1 MKLVVHEAQRAPG
14 KSDLLVAFAFEGAAP
29 QLPPKVKL
37 NGHGAPAFKGE
48 LREMRVVEAS
58 GPAPR
63 ALLIGLGKEAS
74 LDAERL
80 RRAGALAARRSEA
93 EGAASAAVW
102 CSSALER
109 AAGGAEAAGVALAEG
124 ARMGAYRFQ
133 RYKTKPKPEKLHTLA
148 LYGGKGFKRG
158 ALRGQVLAEA
168 NLFARDL
175 QNTPSNEMRPR
186 ELAAAARKLAAGAS
200 RITCRVLGKPELK
213 RLGMGALLGVS
224 AGSSEPPAL
233 IHLTY
238 KPRGK
243 SRGKVALV
251 GKGLTF
257 DSGGISIKPAAKM
270 WDMKYDMSG
279 GAAVLGAFHA
289 LRHLDVPFEVH
300 GVVPASENLPDG
312 EATKPGDLVRAMNGT
327 TIEVLNTDA
336 EGRLILC
343 DALSYCAAKIGPD
356 TIIDLATLTGAV
368 VVAVGH
374 EYSGLFATTD
384 ALRKGLVRAGEA
396 VGEKLWPL
404 PLDEFHKDWMKGEV
418 ADLKNINQPDQ
429 GAGSTAGAAF
439 LWHFVGSTEWAHID
453 IAGAAWGGMNR
464 DWVGGPQ
471 GSGVGARLLVQYL
484 VDRANP
490 NGRSGA

>member
-1 MKLVVHEAQRAPG
+1 MKLVVHDHQHALG
-14 KSDLLVAFAFEGAAP
+14 KPDLLVAFAFEGEAP
-29 QLPPKVKL
+29 QLPPKVRLGTSATK
-37 NGHGAPAFKGE
+37 GFKGE
-48 LREMRVVEAS
+48 AREMRVVDAE
-58 GPAPR
+58 GPAAR
-63 ALLIGLGKEAS
+63 VVLIGLGKSADV
-74 LDAERL
+74 DAERL
-80 RRAGALAARRSEA
+80 RRAGALAARRAES
-93 EGAASAAVW
+93 EGAANAAVW
-102 CSSALER
+102 CSAALER
-109 AAGGAEAAGVALAEG
+109 ATGGAEAAGLSLAEG
-124 ARMGAYRFQ
+124 ARMGTYRFQ
-133 RYKTKPKPEKLHTLA
+133 RYKTKPKAEKLATLA
-148 LYGGKGFKRG
+148 LFGGKRDFKRG
-158 ALRGQVLAEA
+158 AERGLILAEA
-168 NLFARDL
+168 NLFTRDL
-175 QNTPSNEMRPR
+175 QNTPPNEMRPR
-186 ELAAAARKLAAGAS
+186 ELAAAARKLASGAK

-213 RLGMGALLGVS
+213 KLGMGALLGVS

-243 SRGKVALV
+243 ARARVAFV

-289 LRHLDVPFEVH
+289 LRSLDVPFEVH

-312 EATKPGDLVRAMNGT
+312 LAIKPGDLVRAMNGT

-343 DALSYCAAKIGPD
+343 DALSYCIDKIEPD

-374 EYSGLFATTD
+374 EYSGLFATTES
-384 ALRKGLVRAGEA
+384 LRTGLVRAGAA

-404 PLDEFHKDWMKGEV
+404 PLDDFHKDWMKGEV
-418 ADLKNINQPDQ
+418 ADLKNINNPDQ

-439 LWHFVGSTEWAHID
+439 LWHFVGSTEWAHLD
-453 IAGAAWGGMNR
+453 IAGAAWGGMSR

-471 GSGVGARLLVQYL
+471 GSGVGTRLLVQYL
-484 VDRANP
+484 LDRA
-490 NGRSGA
+490 

>member
-1 MKLVVHEAQRAPG
+1 MKLVVHDHQHALG
-14 KSDLLVAFAFEGAAP
+14 KPDLLVAFAFEGEAP
-29 QLPPKVKL
+29 HLPPKVRL
-37 NGHGAPAFKGE
+37 GTGATKGFKGE
-48 LREMRVVEAS
+48 PREMRVVDAQE
-58 GPAPR
+58 PAPR
-63 ALLIGLGKEAS
+63 VQLIGLGKPREV
-74 LDAERL
+74 DGERL
-80 RRAGALAARRSEA
+80 RRAGALAARRAEA

-102 CSSALER
+102 CSPALER
-109 AAGGAEAAGVALAEG
+109 AGGGGEPTGLALAEG

-133 RYKTKPKPEKLHTLA
+133 RYKTKPKAEKLATLA
-148 LYGGKGFKRG
+148 LFGSKGGFQRG
-158 ALRGQVLAEA
+158 AQRGLVLAEA
-168 NLFARDL
+168 NLFTRDL
-175 QNTPSNEMRPR
+175 QNTPPNEMRPR
-186 ELAAAARKLAAGAS
+186 ELAAAARKLANGS
-200 RITCRVLGKPELK
+200 ERITCRVLGKPELK
-213 RLGMGALLGVS
+213 KLGMGALLGVS

-243 SRGKVALV
+243 ARACIALV

-289 LRHLDVPFEVH
+289 LRRLDVPLEVH

-312 EATKPGDLVRAMNGT
+312 QATKPGDLVRAMNGT

-343 DALSYCAAKIGPD
+343 DALSYCIDKIEPD

-374 EYSGLFATTD
+374 EYSGLFATTES
-384 ALRKGLVRAGEA
+384 LRKELLRAGEA

-404 PLDEFHKDWMKGEV
+404 PLEDFHKDWMKGEV

-439 LWHFVGSTEWAHID
+439 LWHFVGSTEWAHLD

-471 GSGVGARLLVQYL
+471 GSGVGTRLLVQYL
-484 VDRANP
+484 LERA
-490 NGRSGA
+490 

>member
-1 MKLVVHEAQRAPG
+1 MKLVVHDHQRALG
-14 KSDLLVAFAFEGAAP
+14 KSDLLVAFAFEGDAP
-29 QLPPKVKL
+29 QLPPRVKL
-37 NGHGAPAFKGE
+37 GVGANKSFKGE
-48 LREMRVVEAS
+48 LRETRVVEAD
-58 GPAPR
+58 GPLPR
-63 ALLIGLGKEAS
+63 VLLIGLGKRAD

-80 RRAGALAARRSEA
+80 RRAGALAARRSEL
-93 EGAASAAVW
+93 EGAANAAVW
-102 CSSALER
+102 CSAELER
-109 AAGGAEAAGVALAEG
+109 AAGGAEVAGLALAEG

-133 RYKTKPKPEKLHTLA
+133 RYKSKPKPEKLQTLA
-148 LYGGKGFKRG
+148 LYGAKRGFKRG
-158 ALRGQVLAEA
+158 AKRGQVLAEA
-168 NLFARDL
+168 NLFTRDL
-175 QNTPSNEMRPR
+175 QNTPPNEMRPR
-186 ELAAAARKLAAGAS
+186 ELAAAARKLASNG
-200 RITCRVLGKPELK
+200 RITCRVLGKPELG

-224 AGSSEPPAL
+224 AGSHEPPAL

-243 SRGKVALV
+243 ARAKVALV

-257 DSGGISIKPAAKM
+257 DAGGISIKPAAKM

-289 LRHLDVPFEVH
+289 LRSIDVPFEVH

-312 EATKPGDLVRAMNGT
+312 QAIKPGDLVRAMNGT

-343 DALSYCAAKIGPD
+343 DALSYCAAKIKPD

-374 EYSGLFATTD
+374 EYSGLFATTE
-384 ALRKGLVRAGEA
+384 ALRTGLVRAGEA

-404 PLDEFHKDWMKGEV
+404 PLDDFHRDWMKGEV
-418 ADLKNINQPDQ
+418 ADLKNINNPDQ

-484 VDRANP
+484 MDRA
-490 NGRSGA
+490 

>member
-1 MKLVVHEAQRAPG
+1 MRAP
-14 KSDLLVAFAFEGAAP
+14 SA
-29 QLPPKVKL
+29 
-37 NGHGAPAFKGE
+37 
-48 LREMRVVEAS
+48 
-58 GPAPR
+58 
-63 ALLIGLGKEAS
+63 
-74 LDAERL
+74 RL
-80 RRAGALAARRSEA
+80 
-93 EGAASAAVW
+93 
-102 CSSALER
+102 
-109 AAGGAEAAGVALAEG
+109 
-124 ARMGAYRFQ
+124 
-133 RYKTKPKPEKLHTLA
+133 KPKPEKLQTLA
-148 LYGGKGFKRG
+148 LHGSKGFKRG

-186 ELAAAARKLAAGAS
+186 ELALAARKLATGAA
-200 RITCRVLGKPELK
+200 RMTCRVLGKPELK

-233 IHLTY
+233 IHLIY

-343 DALSYCAAKIGPD
+343 DALSYCAAKIHPD

-384 ALRKGLVRAGEA
+384 ALRAGLVRAGET

-404 PLDEFHKDWMKGEV
+404 PLDDFHRDWMKGEV

-484 VDRANP
+484 LDRAST
-490 NGRSGA
+490 NGRSHS